1 MAIFGIVVLGN
12 MGLPLPE
19 EGVLLL
25 AGYLVWAGKLGFAEV
40 VIIGIVS
47 AVLGDSLGY
56 WFGRRYGQPAIL
68 RYGHMLFLT
77 EARLIKA
84 TAFVK
89 RYGSY
94 GVFFANRFSFKDVVV
109 GPDAEIAAI
118 ETGLRF
124 MAGPLA
130 GCTGMEYSRFF
141 AANLTGGI
149 IYAPVCVAI
158 GYLLG
163 RGFGNSL
170 QRLESIIGKVEHYA
184 LALLGLSAVI
194 IGVWRWFGS
203 RKFPTS
209 NGKN

>member
-94 GVFFANRFSFKDVVV
+94 GVFFARFL
-109 GPDAEIAAI
+109 P
-118 ETGLRF
+118 GLRF